1 MDDHGISFGKP
12 SIDLDKLREWKNG
25 IIRQLTGGL
34 KNMAKQRNVTILNG
48 FGEFIDSNHL
58 RVTNKNEEIT
68 TINFSNADIAAGSR
82 PFKLPLLPDDS
93 RIIDSTG
100 SLELGS
106 IPKNLLVIGGGIIGL
121 EMATVYHALG
131 SRITIVEML
140 DGLMAGADRD
150 LVRPFQ
156 KRIAKQYDNI
166 WLETRVT
173 EVEALKQSLRVHFEG
188 KNSPDEPQMYDC
200 ILSSVGRVPNGLNI
214 GAEKQE

>member
-1 MDDHGISFGKP
+1 M
-12 SIDLDKLREWKNG
+12 
-25 IIRQLTGGL
+25 
-34 KNMAKQRNVTILNG
+34 
-48 FGEFIDSNHL
+48 
-58 RVTNKNEEIT
+58 
-68 TINFSNADIAAGSR
+68 
-82 PFKLPLLPDDS
+82 
-93 RIIDSTG
+93 
-100 SLELGS
+100 ELAS

-173 EVEALKQSLRVHFEG
+173 EVEDLKKGLRVHFEG
-188 KNSPDEPQMYDC
+188 KNSPDKPQIYDC
-200 ILSSVGRVPNGLNI
+200 ILSSVGRVPNG
-214 GAEKQE
+214 